1 MYDQILFPTDG
12 GEGADV
18 ALEHVLDVADRHGSS
33 VHVINVADTTRDSV
47 VQLQGDVV
55 DVLEEAG
62 EDIVRRAAAR
72 ATERRVDV
80 ITEVLQGA
88 PDETIV
94 DYADS
99 RGVDLIVL
107 PTHGRRGL
115 PRLLLGSVTER
126 VIRRSPVPVLTMRP
140 TEPDDFQYPYE
151 DVLVPT
157 DGSECARDAL
167 SVGVDIALAERAD
180 LHVLSVITT
189 TSLGVDVPA
198 DVMRAELEASANR
211 ILDEAAESAAA
222 AGLDS
227 VSKTVE
233 HGPSI
238 HEAIRSYIDERD
250 ADLVVVGTHG
260 RTGLERYLLG
270 SVTDHLVRTS
280 PVPVL
285 TVRGGER
292 GW

>member
-12 GEGADV
+12 SEGADV
-18 ALEHVLDVADRHGSS
+18 ALEHVLDVAERHGAS
-33 VHVINVADTTRDSV
+33 VHVLNVADTKRDSV
-47 VQLQGDVV
+47 VQLQGEVIDALEEEGEDVV
-55 DVLEEAG
+55 Q
-62 EDIVRRAAAR
+62 RAAAR

-80 ITEVLQGA
+80 VTEVLQGA

-99 RGVDLIVL
+99 RDVDLIVL

-115 PRLLLGSVTER
+115 PRFLLGSVTER
-126 VIRRSPVPVLTMRP
+126 VLRRSPVPVLTMRP
-140 TEPDDFQYPYE
+140 AEVGDVRYPYE

-167 SVGVDIALAERAD
+167 SVGADVALDEGAD
-180 LHVLSVITT
+180 LHLLSVIAT
-189 TSLGVDVPA
+189 TSLGADVRT

-211 ILDEAAESAAA
+211 ILEEAAESASA
-222 AGLDS
+222 AGVDP
-227 VSKTVE
+227 VSTTVE
-233 HGPSI
+233 YGPSI
-238 HEAIRSYIDERD
+238 HEAILSYIEERNV
-250 ADLVVVGTHG
+250 DLVVVGTHG
-260 RTGLERYLLG
+260 RTGLGRYLLG
-270 SVTDHLVRTS
+270 SVTDYLVRTS

-292 GW
+292 AE